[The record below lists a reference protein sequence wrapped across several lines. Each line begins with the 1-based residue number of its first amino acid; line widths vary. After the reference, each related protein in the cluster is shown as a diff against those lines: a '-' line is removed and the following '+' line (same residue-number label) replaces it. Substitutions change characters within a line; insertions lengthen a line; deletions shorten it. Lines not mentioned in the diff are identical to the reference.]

1 MPVPADDTS
10 AVVHLVHLNDTEGA
24 VADVWP
30 RLVTALRTL
39 RAQGRLDVLLHAG
52 DVPLGAP
59 SGEVAVRLMNRLG
72 VDAVALGNHDLDDG
86 VPAFAAQAARL
97 RAPVLCA
104 NVSGLPAGCV
114 RPYCLPRR
122 RGLRIAVVG
131 VTLGDLLDH
140 MVARYTVG
148 LTVRP
153 PAEALND
160 LVPWLRRRADL
171 VVVLS
176 HCSYAS
182 DVVLANQVA
191 GISVIVGGH
200 SHHLITTP
208 VCAGDAWVVQAGASG
223 AYVGWLAARRE
234 GRLTVSGGVVPTAQ
248 LQPDA
253 RTLAECASVRILSPI
268 VGYTAVTLTSPTYAR
283 ETALGN
289 LTADVMRAAAG
300 TDLALLRCG
309 TVNISFPAGPIHHDD
324 LRMLNFCGADQVAR
338 LRLTG
343 AEIRAILEHG
353 ARSEYFLLTT
363 SGARV
368 AYDAT
373 RLKGQ
378 RVVTIEVGSE
388 SLWATREYT
397 VACSEVL
404 AHGVS
409 GFPCLRDKP
418 RELVPHTIVDL
429 LTRHIVAHSPIQP
442 RIDGRLTIY
451 GELPGEAL
459 GKPDAS

>member
-1 MPVPADDTS
+1 LGAAAVPVPADDTL

-86 VPAFAAQAARL
+86 VPALAAQAARL

-104 NVSGLPAGCV
+104 NVSGLPAGCA
-114 RPYCLPRR
+114 RPYRLLWR

-176 HCSYAS
+176 HCGYAS

-191 GISVIVGGH
+191 GITVIVGGH

-208 VCAGDAWVVQAGASG
+208 VRAGDAWLVQAGGSG

-248 LQPDA
+248 L
-253 RTLAECASVRILSPI
+253 
-268 VGYTAVTLTSPTYAR
+268 
-283 ETALGN
+283 
-289 LTADVMRAAAG
+289 
-300 TDLALLRCG
+300 
-309 TVNISFPAGPIHHDD
+309 
-324 LRMLNFCGADQVAR
+324 
-338 LRLTG
+338 
-343 AEIRAILEHG
+343 
-353 ARSEYFLLTT
+353 
-363 SGARV
+363 
-368 AYDAT
+368 
-373 RLKGQ
+373 
-378 RVVTIEVGSE
+378 
-388 SLWATREYT
+388 
-397 VACSEVL
+397 
-404 AHGVS
+404 
-409 GFPCLRDKP
+409 
-418 RELVPHTIVDL
+418 
-429 LTRHIVAHSPIQP
+429 
-442 RIDGRLTIY
+442 
-451 GELPGEAL
+451 
-459 GKPDAS
+459 